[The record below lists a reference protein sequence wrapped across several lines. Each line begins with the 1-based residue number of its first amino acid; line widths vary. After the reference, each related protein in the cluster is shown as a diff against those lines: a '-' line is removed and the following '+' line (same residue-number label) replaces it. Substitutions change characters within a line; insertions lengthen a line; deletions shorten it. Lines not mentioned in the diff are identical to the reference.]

1 MPSQYS
7 NKTSASAH
15 FKHQAT
21 PSKHSKKA
29 KKTKKTKKEPKHKKA
44 KKEKKSTGESAL
56 PKKKAEAQ
64 PTTSPHEKTR
74 MGHLNPQVKAT
85 HFCSKC
91 LKVATMGCVLPL
103 ELLPPNF
110 AIPASACMG
119 SHHNWAPLDVAPAP
133 VVPLPQVSINYQ
145 LQSNCFTF
153 TKLPY
158 CVGRGRRRS
167 SYCRGVV
174 GLHTPSDIKHAK

>member
-29 KKTKKTKKEPKHKKA
+29 KKTKKTKKTKKEPKHKKA

-74 MGHLNPQVKAT
+74 MGHRLSYFRQILQFLLRRAW
-85 HFCSKC
+85 
-91 LKVATMGCVLPL
+91 VAITIGRLSMSHLPRL
-103 ELLPPNF
+103 FLF
-110 AIPASACMG
+110 
-119 SHHNWAPLDVAPAP
+119 
-133 VVPLPQVSINYQ
+133 
-145 LQSNCFTF
+145 
-153 TKLPY
+153 
-158 CVGRGRRRS
+158 RRS
-167 SYCRGVV
+167 V
-174 GLHTPSDIKHAK
+174 